1 MAAVMLKV
9 EAAVTLLG
17 PQVYVVGI
25 KCFHFM
31 LYIMAMSII
40 MKSLCSNSSYTI
52 SEVMW
57 GTLLIVVPAPGAVA
71 APR

>member
-1 MAAVMLKV
+1 MAAIMLKV

-31 LYIMAMSII
+31 LYIIAMSII
-40 MKSLCSNSSYTI
+40 MNSLCSNSSLYHI
-52 SEVMW
+52 SYIARWCGVHC
-57 GTLLIVVPAPGAVA
+57 
-71 APR
+71 